1 MADEVRAGINV
12 EIDATSAIA
21 QLRQLQATISS
32 VNKSLIAGDREAA
45 RSQQL
50 WRDALISNIQQGR
63 AFSAS
68 IQNVE
73 SSVVRL
79 SRSIEK
85 NQLTVGQSF
94 GLWRQ
99 SLAKYRAEQGAVNDL
114 QRVAEQRARNLQ
126 TQYIALGDSVNGVSK
141 AVAMRPLGI
150 FNADLAVNA
159 QRMQLMGRVLDQGST
174 ALVNWGK
181 NTQWAGRQLM
191 VGLGIPITIFGA
203 SAAKVFTD
211 LEKSTIAFK
220 RVYGDLGV
228 SDQEKNAALAG
239 IQELAAEFTKYGIA
253 VTDTINLSAKAAAA
267 GFQGE
272 DLIAQTTEATRLA
285 TLGQID
291 YQQALEATIT
301 LNSAFGVTSEEL
313 AQKIDFLNA
322 AENQTVLSLDDIS
335 RAIPRVGPVVRQLGG
350 DVEDLAVLMT
360 ALREGGVTAEQGA
373 NAIKSGLASLINPT
387 NKAVE
392 VLKKYGI
399 NIKAIVKENE
409 GELLPTVKAAAD
421 AFDTLSGPDRQRAL
435 ETLFGKF
442 QYARLGALFD
452 NINKDGSQA
461 ARTMELM
468 GYSTEQL
475 AEIAEGELATV
486 EQAISVKFT
495 AALEKA
501 KLAIAPIGEQFL
513 KIATPIIDVGTRI
526 LDKFQELPDGIKTFA
541 TIAVAA
547 IGLIIPT
554 VIMLTGL
561 FANLFGTGFK
571 LATNFLRV
579 IGVLPKAIDFQ
590 TEAEQRA
597 TAATESLESASGR
610 AATAALR
617 QSSAVDSLNNSL
629 RDYIALAGRASRS
642 NFVGGRNPAV
652 GSVRPVSTFARGGQV
667 GGRGNK
673 DTEPALLT
681 PGEFVVNA
689 KAAKKFLPILAAM
702 NEGSIA
708 GYNRGTKVKGSVSVG
723 GESLD
728 IFATENVA
736 AQFQRVVDRLLENG
750 YSVAEV
756 LEKIRS
762 NFSVTADGLYSVTGP
777 LIKDFKRIE
786 NGLASWSMLKLEQTH
801 LGGLE
806 TEITGVERVVSVLK
820 GNLDKLQGAARSTAE
835 RVIQLGEAG
844 ALRSAALL
852 GGAKINLPE
861 LFNQQMKAGGV
872 GVSGTQLAQ
881 YLRSLSEEEINNLF
895 APLKGYSGDLQDKMR
910 LIGSWADNFESAGDQ
925 LYKDTE
931 TADGRIKN
939 FGSTILEISAGV
951 EGAGEQFI
959 SSVIGAQQSFELL
972 RVRLDKTNAAVT
984 GADIALFESGRGGT
998 ATKPLGTT
1006 VDAIGAGVMQGA
1018 QVSSP
1023 PPWSIDLGR
1032 FISDGIE
1039 KGTLTGLESLDDIVK
1054 QFWQEQVQVAQAA
1067 QQEMAGQLDLFNQ
1080 PSIEPEQLSLFD
1092 PIDPDAGR
1100 VTDINQ
1106 AFDEAKIENDHF
1118 DALKENSERLS
1129 ESSEELDSSTREQ
1142 KNAKKKIGKLALKAQ
1157 GAFFALDGLVFGLSM
1172 LDNNIGQMA
1181 QNILPAVFGIQAL
1194 TGILPMLMNPIGLAI
1209 AAIGATAIGFWY
1221 LDNKRKELQE
1231 KIIKNSIAMDG
1242 SAKAFDELSKE
1253 FGTLKPS
1260 EKFGKLFAG
1269 FEKIDEESAAI
1280 ADQFIEGENGKAMLE
1295 RARSVAGSKR
1305 KSTIERELLQSIA
1318 FGIIT
1323 PEQAR
1328 AVAASLASALKDYP
1342 LGAAL
1347 SASISDYVRNNSE
1360 SVIKPIKDLVGSVQE
1375 DIDSII
1381 VGYTDIKSLEDELA
1395 ELREKRAQSG
1405 QVNQVTGEVAPFF
1418 DPVKDAER
1426 LAEIEGELSKTGGS
1440 LTENIGPLI
1449 NATKKLS
1456 EAQNFLNIQYREGK
1470 INLDEFNDLTQ
1481 IIQQSQQNLATTL
1494 QNMQISTSDPIFSEN
1509 LKMAAL
1515 ASGMLEEDF
1524 GKMEE
1529 QARALEGVLASTF
1542 GKDSDWAKKA
1552 SNTLQLAL
1560 TGGALD
1566 MGEAGSIPELLSNK
1580 EYSAVLN
1587 LAIEGD
1593 DPTVLASVVKGLNE
1607 IDMLPEPLKASMTMD
1622 AESNMGSPEEF
1633 NAWLQRAMV
1642 GASYFVDHPNLN
1654 MQAFFE
1660 IKEGESTTEDIN
1672 RIEGIVDK
1680 FEKNPEISAEIDFK
1694 TVSLD
1699 NLQEADQ
1706 KWNSL
1711 GKKKNI
1717 SKIIKAEDQY
1727 SDTVRGFVDS
1737 WAQLDSLPN
1746 IVKQAILLKLEVL
1759 AKIDVSLKGA
1769 VDSKNK
1775 AATEYYEGKQ
1785 QDFVQDIKDLIN
1797 IGLDFGDGGGGGGGD
1812 TGGGSQEKS
1821 YLETLNEGLN
1831 ANALLYLNAQGGFD
1845 KYFKARGKFFGA
1857 FNKLRGLGFS
1867 ESAIAALGTGIEGAK
1882 KAAEL
1887 LGLDQQA
1894 RKELIKKMEAE
1905 QVGTTIEGIRSAR
1918 ATAQQKTAGARALS
1932 RFGAEE
1938 EVTKAIMDD
1947 EETLL
1952 AFAVA
1957 NKKEREAIVRAKR
1970 KEIAAQKELKALQD
1984 PKGSQIEAINKQ
1996 MKLETIAFERS
2007 MRQMD
2012 KDIDKQQK
2020 VIDLI
2025 QDEIDGIEQLNA
2037 ADERLIRDKDRQIES
2052 YNRQIDGVERLIE
2065 KEQDRI
2071 DVLKEEDE
2079 QRNRRSTALSRD
2091 LEILSEKESEIQD
2104 LYQER
2109 MKALEQ
2115 VFTMN
2120 ERIIQQQKDQLN
2132 IAQALSQ
2139 GDIYAATAAVRD
2151 AQQNEMQAAQ
2161 EQQRA
2166 ALEQG
2171 RENEIAALRTPEGL
2185 TREQAEK
2192 EIANIKEQSYQTS
2205 LLIQGIEDVIQK
2217 KNKEIEGIKR
2227 SIRDVE
2233 DEKLKIQDRIYDRE
2247 TLILSIQ
2254 TQRLAPAQQEYE
2266 TLVDKR
2272 DEMKKIFDTR
2282 IEDLKLQVENLE
2294 LTNDEINAVNA
2305 LGDSW
2310 IRVGNAITNANW
2322 ARKQGL
2328 EKLGAA
2334 PVRIPTE
2341 SYDEWQARITTW
2353 QNSRRAL
2360 ESTYNS
2366 SVSSAI
2372 ATGDAASANVSSATR
2387 PIGNGMGGAFA
2398 GGLMKEYYGGGSVI
2412 GSGARD
2418 SIVSMLAPGE
2428 FVVRKAM
2435 VDKYGLPMFESL
2447 NQGSFSMP
2455 RYNTQTPSAGNVKVN
2470 SQNTSSIVAPM
2481 YNNYSVNVSVSNS
2494 NASADEIANKTIMK
2508 IKQMQDM
2515 QIRGGRGY

>member
-1 MADEVRAGINV
+1 MADEVRASINV
-12 EIDATSAIA
+12 EVDATSAMA

-50 WRDALISNIQQGR
+50 WRDALISNIQQGK

-85 NQLTVGQSF
+85 NQLSVGQSF

-99 SLAKYRAEQGAVNDL
+99 SLARYRAEQGAVNDL

-150 FNADLAVNA
+150 FNADMAVNA

-203 SAAKVFTD
+203 SAAKIFTD

-239 IQELAAEFTKYGIA
+239 IQELASEFTKYGIA

-291 YQQALEATIT
+291 YEQALEATIT
-301 LNSAFGVTSEEL
+301 LNSAFGVGAEDL
-313 AQKIDFLNA
+313 ANKINFLNA

-335 RAIPRVGPVVRQLGG
+335 RAIPRVGPVVKQLGG

-360 ALREGGVTAEQGA
+360 ALREGGVSAEQGA
-373 NAIKSGLASLINPT
+373 NAIKSGLAALINPT
-387 NKAVE
+387 NRAVE

-399 NIKAIVKENE
+399 DIKGLVKANE

-442 QYARLGALFD
+442 QYSRLGALFE

-475 AEIAEGELATV
+475 AEIAEGELSTV

-541 TIAVAA
+541 TISVAA

-597 TAATESLESASGR
+597 IAATESLESASGR
-610 AATAALR
+610 AATAALK
-617 QSSAVDSLNNSL
+617 QSQAVDSLNKSL
-629 RDYIALAGRASRS
+629 NDYIVLAGRAGSVS
-642 NFVGGRNPAV
+642 FVGGRNPAV
-652 GSVRPVSTFARGGQV
+652 AAATPERARFARGGVV
-667 GGRGNK
+667 GGSGNK

-708 GYNRGTKVKGSVSVG
+708 GYNRGTKVKGSISVG

-736 AQFQRVVDRLLENG
+736 SQFQRVVDRLLENG

-844 ALRSAALL
+844 ALRSASLL

-1006 VDAIGAGVMQGA
+1006 IDAIGAGVMQGA

-1067 QQEMAGQLDLFNQ
+1067 RQEMAGQLDLFNQ

-1142 KNAKKKIGKLALKAQ
+1142 RNAKKKIGKLALKAQ

-1181 QNILPAVFGIQAL
+1181 QNILPAIFGIQAL
-1194 TGILPMLMNPIGLAI
+1194 TGILPLLMNPIGATI
-1209 AAIGATAIGFWY
+1209 AAFVAVSGVLWLTHKTYDDMKDRAKELAKTMYGANASIKETAEFFGNKSFSERAATLGATEAGVTEEELSQAQEYMTTEAGKKLIDDLKVV
-1221 LDNKRKELQE
+1221 LDNLGSDEAARALQNNLQRM
-1231 KIIKNSIAMDG
+1231 ILDG
-1242 SAKAFDELSKE
+1242 A
-1253 FGTLKPS
+1253 
-1260 EKFGKLFAG
+1260 
-1269 FEKIDEESAAI
+1269 
-1280 ADQFIEGENGKAMLE
+1280 
-1295 RARSVAGSKR
+1295 V
-1305 KSTIERELLQSIA
+1305 
-1318 FGIIT
+1318 T
-1323 PEQAR
+1323 PEQAK
-1328 AVAASLASALKDYP
+1328 ALASAL
-1342 LGAAL
+1342 G
-1347 SASISDYVRNNSE
+1347 
-1360 SVIKPIKDLVGSVQE
+1360 
-1375 DIDSII
+1375 
-1381 VGYTDIKSLEDELA
+1381 A
-1395 ELREKRAQSG
+1395 ELGNMQIGADARIHITEMVGPDGKITS
-1405 QVNQVTGEVAPFF
+1405 F
-1418 DPVKDAER
+1418 DER
-1426 LAEIEGELSKTGGS
+1426 LKIVADIIGDASSLQDAMVRAGYVWDGSSWFTQIYTIARGEGTVDIFAESAAEDQVSK
-1440 LTENIGPLI
+1440 LQLIKTEMDRLNV
-1449 NATKKLS
+1449 KLS
-1456 EAQNFLNIQYREGK
+1456 EGSISLEKYRENMAKLIEQRGD
-1470 INLDEFNDLTQ
+1470 ISYSGAMDE
-1481 IIQQSQQNLATTL
+1481 
-1494 QNMQISTSDPIFSEN
+1494 
-1509 LKMAAL
+1509 AAL
-1515 ASGMLEEDF
+1515 LYGEDF
-1524 GKMEE
+1524 TKAE
-1529 QARALEGVLASTF
+1529 QAQDR
-1542 GKDSDWAKKA
+1542 
-1552 SNTLQLAL
+1552 
-1560 TGGALD
+1560 
-1566 MGEAGSIPELLSNK
+1566 
-1580 EYSAVLN
+1580 
-1587 LAIEGD
+1587 
-1593 DPTVLASVVKGLNE
+1593 
-1607 IDMLPEPLKASMTMD
+1607 
-1622 AESNMGSPEEF
+1622 
-1633 NAWLQRAMV
+1633 
-1642 GASYFVDHPNLN
+1642 
-1654 MQAFFE
+1654 
-1660 IKEGESTTEDIN
+1660 
-1672 RIEGIVDK
+1672 
-1680 FEKNPEISAEIDFK
+1680 
-1694 TVSLD
+1694 
-1699 NLQEADQ
+1699 
-1706 KWNSL
+1706 L
-1711 GKKKNI
+1711 G
-1717 SKIIKAEDQY
+1717 Q
-1727 SDTVRGFVDS
+1727 GF
-1737 WAQLDSLPN
+1737 
-1746 IVKQAILLKLEVL
+1746 
-1759 AKIDVSLKGA
+1759 
-1769 VDSKNK
+1769 
-1775 AATEYYEGKQ
+1775 
-1785 QDFVQDIKDLIN
+1785 
-1797 IGLDFGDGGGGGGGD
+1797 
-1812 TGGGSQEKS
+1812 
-1821 YLETLNEGLN
+1821 
-1831 ANALLYLNAQGGFD
+1831 ANALMRSVAPLGKVTAD
-1845 KYFKARGKFFGA
+1845 KFIQD
-1857 FNKLRGLGFS
+1857 FNIQATSALGMEPIMKNINLLDPADVRDELS
-1867 ESAIAALGTGIEGAK
+1867 QIESAIGE
-1882 KAAEL
+1882 
-1887 LGLDQQA
+1887 
-1894 RKELIKKMEAE
+1894 
-1905 QVGTTIEGIRSAR
+1905 
-1918 ATAQQKTAGARALS
+1918 
-1932 RFGAEE
+1932 
-1938 EVTKAIMDD
+1938 
-1947 EETLL
+1947 
-1952 AFAVA
+1952 
-1957 NKKEREAIVRAKR
+1957 
-1970 KEIAAQKELKALQD
+1970 
-1984 PKGSQIEAINKQ
+1984 QIEAI
-1996 MKLETIAFERS
+1996 
-2007 MRQMD
+2007 
-2012 KDIDKQQK
+2012 
-2020 VIDLI
+2020 
-2025 QDEIDGIEQLNA
+2025 
-2037 ADERLIRDKDRQIES
+2037 
-2052 YNRQIDGVERLIE
+2052 
-2065 KEQDRI
+2065 
-2071 DVLKEEDE
+2071 
-2079 QRNRRSTALSRD
+2079 
-2091 LEILSEKESEIQD
+2091 
-2104 LYQER
+2104 
-2109 MKALEQ
+2109 
-2115 VFTMN
+2115 
-2120 ERIIQQQKDQLN
+2120 
-2132 IAQALSQ
+2132 
-2139 GDIYAATAAVRD
+2139 
-2151 AQQNEMQAAQ
+2151 
-2161 EQQRA
+2161 
-2166 ALEQG
+2166 
-2171 RENEIAALRTPEGL
+2171 
-2185 TREQAEK
+2185 
-2192 EIANIKEQSYQTS
+2192 
-2205 LLIQGIEDVIQK
+2205 K
-2217 KNKEIEGIKR
+2217 K
-2227 SIRDVE
+2227 
-2233 DEKLKIQDRIYDRE
+2233 
-2247 TLILSIQ
+2247 
-2254 TQRLAPAQQEYE
+2254 
-2266 TLVDKR
+2266 
-2272 DEMKKIFDTR
+2272 
-2282 IEDLKLQVENLE
+2282 
-2294 LTNDEINAVNA
+2294 
-2305 LGDSW
+2305 
-2310 IRVGNAITNANW
+2310 
-2322 ARKQGL
+2322 
-2328 EKLGAA
+2328 
-2334 PVRIPTE
+2334 
-2341 SYDEWQARITTW
+2341 YDEWYLE
-2353 QNSRRAL
+2353 AL
-2360 ESTYNS
+2360 DR
-2366 SVSSAI
+2366 
-2372 ATGDAASANVSSATR
+2372 GD
-2387 PIGNGMGGAFA
+2387 
-2398 GGLMKEYYGGGSVI
+2398 KE
-2412 GSGARD
+2412 
-2418 SIVSMLAPGE
+2418 E
-2428 FVVRKAM
+2428 QK
-2435 VDKYGLPMFESL
+2435 SL
-2447 NQGSFSMP
+2447 Q
-2455 RYNTQTPSAGNVKVN
+2455 K
-2470 SQNTSSIVAPM
+2470 
-2481 YNNYSVNVSVSNS
+2481 
-2494 NASADEIANKTIMK
+2494 
-2508 IKQMQDM
+2508 
-2515 QIRGGRGY
+2515 